1 MVEWIKRIAAKFVAY
16 LKDVSIEFKK
26 ISWPDR
32 QELIDSSTVVI
43 TFIVILAITVAAF
56 DKVILW
62 VLKALHNA

>member
-1 MVEWIKRIAAKFVAY
+1 MDVIKQMFAKLIAY
-16 LKDVSIEFKK
+16 LKDVLVEFKK

-32 QELIDSSTVVI
+32 RELVDSSSVVI

-62 VLKALHNA
+62 VLKMLHNA